1 MNEKVI
7 SYDLGTGG
15 IKASLFNCNGEALH
29 SVFIPYPT
37 AYPQPGWQEQAPED
51 WWQAIIHSTRHLLDK
66 SKIDKN
72 EITAL
77 AISGHSLGVVPI
89 GQDGSLLQAAT
100 PIWSDRRASS
110 EAETFFNRID
120 YKEWYETTGNGFPPE
135 CYSVFKI
142 MWYKKHFPEQYEV
155 TDKIIGT
162 KDYCNYRFT
171 GRLCTDYSY
180 ASGSGVFDLKT
191 WNYKEEYVQASGIRP
206 DIFPEILD
214 SDAIVG
220 TITPETSLETG
231 LPEHV
236 GLSAAVW
243 TTLVW
248 PWEAKGSSLPVFIPR
263 WDLLP
268 GRPGIRKSGAR
279 L

>member
-15 IKASLFNCNGEALH
+15 IKASLFNRNGEALH

-37 AYPQPGWQEQAPED
+37 VYPQPGWQEQAPED
-51 WWQAIIHSTRHLLDK
+51 WWQAIIRSTRHLLDK
-66 SKIDKN
+66 TKIDKN
-72 EITAL
+72 KITAL

-89 GQDGSLLQAAT
+89 GKDGSLLQVAT

-171 GRLCTDYSY
+171 GRLCTD
-180 ASGSGVFDLKT
+180 
-191 WNYKEEYVQASGIRP
+191 
-206 DIFPEILD
+206 
-214 SDAIVG
+214 
-220 TITPETSLETG
+220 
-231 LPEHV
+231 
-236 GLSAAVW
+236 
-243 TTLVW
+243 
-248 PWEAKGSSLPVFIPR
+248 
-263 WDLLP
+263 
-268 GRPGIRKSGAR
+268 
-279 L
+279 